1 MLLLLS
7 IAAFFIVLAIPALM
21 SVREVMR
28 PRDDLRLHIA
38 EQYVRDPRW
47 FGRAFRTML
56 APFVAAAR
64 GGEAF
69 AENVKLRT
77 DEETRWSP
85 DLAIAPR
92 ERVRGIAVG
101 ERVQVG
107 EGAGI
112 RDAYALESLDVEPHV
127 IARTLTSDGVLHVGN
142 DVTVLRWL
150 DADGDVT
157 VGTGVNL
164 GVSASGGSRFTL
176 GDRVR
181 FERVWGLPVVSNAAT
196 AEPFALT
203 NQKRFTRVDQAHV
216 DAADALVLYGPVL
229 IARDTQIAS
238 HVKVHGPL
246 NVEPGVRID
255 GNLIVRGNLTFA
267 ADVSVSGHVFAE
279 GDIRLGPGSR
289 VGRSGR
295 FKTVYADGTLVMAHG
310 VEVEGW
316 VVAEN
321 GGWTA

>member
-1 MLLLLS
+1 MLLLFS
-7 IAAFFIVLAIPALM
+7 IAAFFVVLAIPALM
-21 SVREVMR
+21 SVREVVR

-64 GGEAF
+64 GGA
-69 AENVKLRT
+69 ALQENVKFRT

-101 ERVQVG
+101 ERVRVG

-127 IARTLTSDGVLHVGN
+127 VARTLTSDGVLHVGD

-157 VGTGVNL
+157 VGSGVNL

-176 GDRVR
+176 GGGVR
-181 FERVWGLPVVSNAAT
+181 FERVWGLPVVSNAGT
-196 AEPFALT
+196 AEPFVLT
-203 NQKRFTRVDQAHV
+203 EVKKSLLLDQAHV
-216 DAADALVLYGPVL
+216 DAGEALILYGPVR
-229 IARDTQIAS
+229 IARDTLIAS
-238 HVKVHGPL
+238 HLKVHGSL
-246 NVEPGVRID
+246 DVEPGVRID
-255 GNLIVRGNLTFA
+255 GNLIVRGNVTFA
-267 ADVSVSGHVFAE
+267 SDVRVSGHVFAE

-289 VGRSGR
+289 VGRSGA
-295 FKTVYADGTLVMAHG
+295 FKTVYADGTLVMAQD

-321 GGWTA
+321 GGRTA